1 MLREIAILD
10 EILDAHRGEIGVDFT
25 AYRNHAYRV
34 ANFCAAILSPNAEQ
48 LQKIAVATAFHDI
61 GIWTDHTF
69 DYLPPSI
76 RTATSF
82 LESTG
87 RAQWIGEIAEMIREH
102 HKVLPY
108 RRDARDLAEAFR
120 RADWMDVSRG
130 LLSFGVARETIREI
144 LDAWPNHGFHK
155 RLVQLELAHLRAH
168 PLHPLPMMRL

>member
-10 EILDAHRGEIGVDFT
+10 EILDVHRAEIGTDFT
-25 AYRNHAYRV
+25 AYRNHTYRV
-34 ANFCAAILSPNAEQ
+34 ANFCAAIASPDAGQ

-61 GIWTDHTF
+61 GIWTDRTF

-76 RTATSF
+76 RTATAF
-82 LESTG
+82 LEATG
-87 RAQWIGEIAEMIREH
+87 RTQWTGEIAEMIREH
-102 HKVLPY
+102 HKVFPY
-108 RRDARDLAEAFR
+108 RRDPRHLAEAFR

-130 LLSFGVARETIREI
+130 LLSFGVARAAIDEI
-144 LDAWPNHGFHK
+144 LAAWPNHGFHK